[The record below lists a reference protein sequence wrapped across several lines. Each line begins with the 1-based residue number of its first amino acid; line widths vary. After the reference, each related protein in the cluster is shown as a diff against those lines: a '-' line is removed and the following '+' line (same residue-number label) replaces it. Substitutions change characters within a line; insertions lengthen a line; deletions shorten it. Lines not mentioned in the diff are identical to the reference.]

1 MKRWQM
7 LGQSRMKERKKK
19 KWEKNT
25 FHREFKTNRNY
36 FKWTV
41 MNMITERTSEK
52 RNGFSCHCISK
63 QRLKNILYKDENKQ
77 N

>member
-1 MKRWQM
+1 
-7 LGQSRMKERKKK
+7 
-19 KWEKNT
+19 
-25 FHREFKTNRNY
+25 
-36 FKWTV
+36 

-77 N
+77 NWGKQQIPLLRRKT